1 MAGSLKS
8 HDEMGKGLQLQFS
21 NFLHWSSYLFSMLR
35 VPNSAVHVTYFK
47 LDFNT
52 DKVFPEM

>member
-52 DKVFPEM
+52 D